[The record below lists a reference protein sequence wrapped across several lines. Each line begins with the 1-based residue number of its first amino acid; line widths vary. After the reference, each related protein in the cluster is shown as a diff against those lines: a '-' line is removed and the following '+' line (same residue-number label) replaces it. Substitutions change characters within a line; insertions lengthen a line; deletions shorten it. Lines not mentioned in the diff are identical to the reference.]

1 MIHPSTH
8 TTGVDEMDTSN
19 MTLRELADW
28 VAKNNNGL
36 FDTGEFP
43 AIDDLTDDEEAA
55 AREEYE
61 AMADEILIAPGL
73 GPCGK

>member
-1 MIHPSTH
+1 MPAFH
-8 TTGVDEMDTSN
+8 T

-28 VAKNNNGL
+28 VAANNNGL

-43 AIDDLTDDEEAA
+43 AVDDLDDDDEVA

-61 AMADEILIAPGL
+61 SMADEILMAGAL

>member
-1 MIHPSTH
+1 
-8 TTGVDEMDTSN
+8 MDTSN

-36 FDTGEFP
+36 FDAGEFP
-43 AIDDLTDDEEAA
+43 AVDDLTDEEEFA

-61 AMADEILIAPGL
+61 AMADEILIYV
-73 GPCGK
+73 KETEK